1 MPVQSTNYTPQ
12 KGQLTESKTR
22 KDNYV
27 YYAVD
32 EGVREQ
38 NQAKHG
44 VHFISSYLPEYSVVL
59 GT

>member
-22 KDNYV
+22 KDNSV

-32 EGVREQ
+32 EAREQ

-44 VHFISSYLPEYSVVL
+44 VCFISSYLPEFSVVL
-59 GT
+59 GR